1 MVPET
6 DSEGKW
12 MDFYWDIG
20 RDGDCGGSD
29 SKCSGSDGGC
39 GGGNDRNYSDI
50 ALDDRGS
57 SDFADLH
64 LSGKKNMFLKL
75 CYSYLLM
82 CFTHQSVIL
91 TDCLKANK
99 GKSIATN
106 YIFICRS
113 FCISLN

>member
-1 MVPET
+1 MAPET

-39 GGGNDRNYSDI
+39 GGGNDRNYSE
-50 ALDDRGS
+50 
-57 SDFADLH
+57 
-64 LSGKKNMFLKL
+64 NMFLKL

-113 FCISLN
+113 FYISLN